1 MSTLFSGFAT
11 RQQQQLYDNLIEQL
25 ISVLSKRVI
34 KIYDGQSCNEQI
46 FKTVLL
52 KIMVNLNILEEKKY
66 AAPKLSSQV
75 QDLMGI
81 LQLDYLSLQSQQQN
95 GVIKPKKK
103 EYYLINQSD
112 LVTKKAN
119 QLINKQ
125 RSITPSNGSNPA
137 KAKQGIMQHVSNH
150 PSRVNSSSSN
160 NRNYQNPLVDGQV
173 ILPPQTAI
181 GGDKNGFRV
190 KLYNKQDDNL
200 YGPSI
205 GTKQGSNFEES
216 SGKNTIQSF
225 DVSKEIGNNNSK
237 EISQYINCYESVNV
251 RKNANFISS
260 QNQQVQQQ
268 DRISAKQYLSYNPES
283 QTHYSQR
290 NNDQSINSPSTPNQ
304 KNQFQNQYHAL
315 FDKIVDQDPQ
325 LANKIDS
332 TYTSISAS
340 KGYVINQD
348 LDCPQPSYNFPSE
361 QKSIQHNI
369 NNYNTSNFNN
379 SVHNNKSTL
388 NEEESQMTMID
399 QDIIKK
405 IINIAP
411 QISKLSKQERSIDKQ
426 FRKLRKKSQPQ
437 NHSLNN
443 STFEVKND
451 FEFDSEKFEQEFYYG
466 NFLNSTNSSGSQKMA
481 DTARSNRKNGF
492 FSAQRSNFKQ
502 NI

>member
-11 RQQQQLYDNLIEQL
+11 RQQQQLYENLIEQL

-46 FKTVLL
+46 FKSVLL
-52 KIMVNLNILEEKKY
+52 KIMVNLNILEERKY
-66 AAPKLSSQV
+66 AAPKLSQQV

-112 LVTKKAN
+112 LVTKKPN

-125 RSITPSNGSNPA
+125 RSITPSNGSNPV
-137 KAKQGIMQHVSNH
+137 KTKQGFMYQVSNH
-150 PSRVNSSSSN
+150 PSRVNSSSAN

-200 YGPSI
+200 YGPNI
-205 GTKQGSNFEES
+205 EIKQGSNFEES

-225 DVSKEIGNNNSK
+225 DASKEIGNNNLK
-237 EISQYINCYESVNV
+237 ENSQYLGCYESVNV
-251 RKNANFISS
+251 RKNVNNNSS
-260 QNQQVQQQ
+260 SNQKEQQQ
-268 DRISAKQYLSYNPES
+268 DRISAKQYLSYNPEA
-283 QTHYSQR
+283 QTLYSQR
-290 NNDQSINSPSTPNQ
+290 NNDQNTLSPSTPVQ
-304 KNQFQNQYHAL
+304 KNQFQNQYQAL
-315 FDKIVDQDPQ
+315 FDKIADQDPQ
-325 LANKIDS
+325 LANKFDS
-332 TYTSISAS
+332 GYTSISAS
-340 KGYVINQD
+340 KGYVANQD

-361 QKSIQHNI
+361 QKSVY
-369 NNYNTSNFNN
+369 NNNNNNSNFNN
-379 SVHNNKSTL
+379 SVNHNKSTL
-388 NEEESQMTMID
+388 NEEEVQMTMID

-443 STFEVKND
+443 STFEIKND

-502 NI
+502 PQNI